1 MGVNI
6 LRETQ
11 RTRIILNRLL
21 LMFVV
26 GAAIGGC
33 STVRTATVN
42 MIGDALSGGVGV
54 YMSDNDPDLIREA
67 LPFGLKTYES
77 LLAVSP
83 EHRGLLLAS
92 ANGFAAYAYLLGQEA
107 DRLDGVDL
115 AAARE
120 KRARSKLLFLR
131 GRDYAIRGLETSHP
145 NFMEGLYRERD
156 ATIASTKMEDVAF
169 LYWAGASWAGA
180 LSVAKDDPELI
191 ADLPIAGALV
201 TRVLELD
208 ESYDNGSAHEFFI
221 SYEGGRPGG
230 DNEKARAHYKR
241 AYELSAGRKASVH
254 VALAEAVVVSEQNL
268 AEFRFLIAAALAVE
282 PDEAPE
288 IRLVNTIAKRRAE
301 WLETQIPRLFVE
313 TN

>member
-1 MGVNI
+1 
-6 LRETQ
+6 
-11 RTRIILNRLL
+11 
-21 LMFVV
+21 
-26 GAAIGGC
+26 
-33 STVRTATVN
+33 
-42 MIGDALSGGVGV
+42 
-54 YMSDNDPDLIREA
+54 
-67 LPFGLKTYES
+67 
-77 LLAVSP
+77 
-83 EHRGLLLAS
+83 
-92 ANGFAAYAYLLGQEA
+92 
-107 DRLDGVDL
+107 VDL